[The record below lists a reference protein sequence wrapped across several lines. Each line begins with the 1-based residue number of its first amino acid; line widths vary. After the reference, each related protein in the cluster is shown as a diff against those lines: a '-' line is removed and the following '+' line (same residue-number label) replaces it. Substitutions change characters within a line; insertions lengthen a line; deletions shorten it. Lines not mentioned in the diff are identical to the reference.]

1 MTNDERTKA
10 NLDTF
15 VAPAPEA
22 GGITLRP
29 FSAGTLTL
37 CRALG
42 LTMVMG
48 GDKEQTETL
57 SHEDKQ
63 RQLTTFL
70 FIQSQ
75 PLDVVKKAVKLARED
90 RQAFED
96 EYLLPFE
103 MELPVTAMFEAMKQ
117 IEANL
122 TSIEAA
128 QIEVLARP
136 GGRGKEAAQPPPN

>member
-1 MTNDERTKA
+1 MNTDERTQT

-15 VAPAPEA
+15 IAPAPEA

-42 LTMVMG
+42 LTMVIG
-48 GDKEQTETL
+48 GDKEQIEAL

-70 FIQSQ
+70 FLQSQ

-96 EYLLPFE
+96 EYLLAFE
-103 MELPVTAMFEAMKQ
+103 LELPVTAMFTAMAQ
-117 IEANL
+117 LENNL
-122 TSIEAA
+122 TAVEAA
-128 QIEVLARP
+128 QIEVLSRP
-136 GGRGKEAAQPPPN
+136 GGKKEATPPPN

>member
-1 MTNDERTKA
+1 MTTDERTQT

-15 VAPAPEA
+15 IAPVPEA

-29 FSAGTLTL
+29 FSAGTLTI

-42 LTMVMG
+42 LTMVIG
-48 GDKEQTETL
+48 GDKEQIETL

-96 EYLLPFE
+96 EYLLAFE
-103 MELPVTAMFEAMKQ
+103 LELPVTAMFTAMAQ
-117 IEANL
+117 LENNL
-122 TSIEAA
+122 TAVEAA
-128 QIEVLARP
+128 QIEVLSRP
-136 GGRGKEAAQPPPN
+136 GGKKEATPPPN

>member
-1 MTNDERTKA
+1 MTNDERTQT

-48 GDKEQTETL
+48 GDKEQIETL

-103 MELPVTAMFEAMKQ
+103 MELPVTAMFTAMAQ
-117 IEANL
+117 LENNL
-122 TSIEAA
+122 TAVEAA
-128 QIEVLARP
+128 QIEVLSRP
-136 GGRGKEAAQPPPN
+136 GGKKEATPPPN

>member
-1 MTNDERTKA
+1 MTTDERTQT

-15 VAPAPEA
+15 IAPAPEA

-29 FSAGTLTL
+29 FSAGTLTI

-48 GDKEQTETL
+48 GDKEQIETL

-103 MELPVTAMFEAMKQ
+103 MELPVTAMFTAMAQ
-117 IEANL
+117 LENNL
-122 TSIEAA
+122 TAVEAA
-128 QIEVLARP
+128 QIEVLSRP
-136 GGRGKEAAQPPPN
+136 GGKKEATPPPN

>member
-1 MTNDERTKA
+1 MNTDERTQT

-15 VAPAPEA
+15 IAPAPEA

-29 FSAGTLTL
+29 FSAGTLTI

-48 GDKEQTETL
+48 GDKEQIETL

-75 PLDVVKKAVKLARED
+75 PLDVVKKAVKLAREN

-103 MELPVTAMFEAMKQ
+103 MELPVTAMFTAMAQ
-117 IEANL
+117 LENNL
-122 TSIEAA
+122 TAIEAA
-128 QIEVLARP
+128 QIEVLSRP
-136 GGRGKEAAQPPPN
+136 GGKKEATPPPN

>member
-1 MTNDERTKA
+1 MTNDERTQT

-48 GDKEQTETL
+48 GDKEQIETL

-75 PLDVVKKAVKLARED
+75 PLDVVKKAVKLAREN

-103 MELPVTAMFEAMKQ
+103 MELPVTAMFTAMAQ
-117 IEANL
+117 LENTL
-122 TSIEAA
+122 TAVEAA
-128 QIEVLARP
+128 QIEVLSRT
-136 GGRGKEAAQPPPN
+136 GGMKEATPPPN

>member
-1 MTNDERTKA
+1 MNTDERTQT
-10 NLDTF
+10 NIDTF
-15 VAPAPEA
+15 ITPATEA

-42 LTMVMG
+42 LTMVVG
-48 GDKEQTETL
+48 GSKEEIEAL
-57 SHEDKQ
+57 SADDKQ

-75 PLDVVKKAVKLARED
+75 PLDVVKKAVKLAREN

-96 EYLLPFE
+96 EFLLPFE
-103 MELPVTAMFEAMKQ
+103 LELPVTAMFTAMQ
-117 IEANL
+117 QLENNL
-122 TSIEAA
+122 TAIEAA
-128 QIEVLARP
+128 QIEVVARP
-136 GGRGKEAAQPPPN
+136 KGSGKEPTPPPN

>member
-1 MTNDERTKA
+1 MTTDERTQT

-15 VAPAPEA
+15 IAPAPEA

-42 LTMVMG
+42 LTMVIG
-48 GDKEQTETL
+48 GDKEQIETL

-103 MELPVTAMFEAMKQ
+103 MELPVTAMFTAMAQ
-117 IEANL
+117 LENNL
-122 TSIEAA
+122 TAVEAA
-128 QIEVLARP
+128 QIEVLSRP
-136 GGRGKEAAQPPPN
+136 GGKKEATPPPN

>member
-1 MTNDERTKA
+1 MN
-10 NLDTF
+10 TF
-15 VAPAPEA
+15 IAPAAKA

-29 FSAGTLTL
+29 FSAGTLTI

-42 LTMVMG
+42 LTMVVG
-48 GDKEQTETL
+48 GSKEEIEAL
-57 SHEDKQ
+57 SADDKQ

-75 PLDVVKKAVKLARED
+75 PLDVVKKAVKLAREN

-103 MELPVTAMFEAMKQ
+103 LELPVTAMFTAMQ
-117 IEANL
+117 QLREQPHCHRGCADR
-122 TSIEAA
+122 SRHAA
-128 QIEVLARP
+128 HR
-136 GGRGKEAAQPPPN
+136 

>member
-1 MTNDERTKA
+1 MTTHGRTQT

-15 VAPAPEA
+15 IEPASEA
-22 GGITLRP
+22 SGITLRP

-42 LTMVMG
+42 LTMVVG
-48 GDKEQTETL
+48 GDKEQIEAL
-57 SHEDKQ
+57 SADDKQ

-75 PLDVVKKAVKLARED
+75 PLELVKKAVKLARED
-90 RQAFED
+90 RQVFDD

-103 MELPVTAMFEAMKQ
+103 LELPVTAMFTAMAQ
-117 IEANL
+117 LENNL
-122 TSIEAA
+122 TAIEAA
-128 QIEVLARP
+128 QIEVVARP
-136 GGRGKEAAQPPPN
+136 KGSGKEPTPPPH

>member
-1 MTNDERTKA
+1 MTTDERTQT

-15 VAPAPEA
+15 IAPAPEA

-42 LTMVMG
+42 LTMVIG
-48 GDKEQTETL
+48 GDKEQIEAL

-70 FIQSQ
+70 FLQSQ

-96 EYLLPFE
+96 EYLLSFE
-103 MELPVTAMFEAMKQ
+103 LELPVTAMFTAMAQ
-117 IEANL
+117 LENNL
-122 TSIEAA
+122 TAVEAA
-128 QIEVLARP
+128 QIEVLSRP
-136 GGRGKEAAQPPPN
+136 GGKKEATPPPN

>member
-1 MTNDERTKA
+1 MNTDERTQT

-15 VAPAPEA
+15 IAPTTEA

-29 FSAGTLTL
+29 FSAGTLTI

-42 LTMVMG
+42 LTMVVG
-48 GDKEQTETL
+48 GDKEQVEVL
-57 SHEDKQ
+57 SADDKQ

-103 MELPVTAMFEAMKQ
+103 MELPVTAMFTAMAQ
-117 IEANL
+117 LENNL
-122 TSIEAA
+122 TAIEAA
-128 QIEVLARP
+128 QIEVVARP
-136 GGRGKEAAQPPPN
+136 KGSGKEPTPPPN

>member
-1 MTNDERTKA
+1 MTTDERTEA
-10 NLDTF
+10 NLDSF
-15 VAPAPEA
+15 IAPATES

-29 FSAGTLTL
+29 FSAGTLTI

-42 LTMVMG
+42 LTMVVG
-48 GDKEQTETL
+48 GDKEQVEAL
-57 SHEDKQ
+57 SADDKQ

-75 PLDVVKKAVKLARED
+75 PLDVVKNAVKLAREN

-103 MELPVTAMFEAMKQ
+103 LELPVTAMFTAMQ
-117 IEANL
+117 QLENNL
-122 TSIEAA
+122 TAIEAA
-128 QIEVLARP
+128 QIEVVTRP
-136 GGRGKEAAQPPPN
+136 SGSKKEPTPPPN